1 MKKRWYLIEAREAR
15 KGAYSMTTFLR
26 RQAHARSINKTL
38 GEALLLIDVRM
49 GGELYVIQPPLLK
62 EDHAL
67 LIAEG
72 RRGGYPEQPATVTVD
87 IREMWGREH
96 V

>member
-1 MKKRWYLIEAREAR
+1 M
-15 KGAYSMTTFLR
+15 
-26 RQAHARSINKTL
+26 RQVHARGINKAI
-38 GEALLLIDVRM
+38 GEALWIIDQRM
-49 GGELYVIQPPLLK
+49 GGELYTIRPPILK
-62 EDHAL
+62 ADHAL

-72 RRGGYPEQPATVTVD
+72 QRGGYPEQPETITVE